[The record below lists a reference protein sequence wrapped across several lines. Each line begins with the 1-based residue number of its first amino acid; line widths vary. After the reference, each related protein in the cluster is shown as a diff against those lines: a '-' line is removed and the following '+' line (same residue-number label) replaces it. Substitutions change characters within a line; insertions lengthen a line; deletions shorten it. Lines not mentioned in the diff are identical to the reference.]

1 MKAGAPKGNKKIS
14 KLTKQTSI
22 PGILRDAFAA
32 VVVILMGLMWACLFV
47 FSTMG

>member
-1 MKAGAPKGNKKIS
+1 MKKIS

-32 VVVILMGLMWACLFV
+32 MLVVGMGLLWACLFV
-47 FSTMG
+47 FSTLG